1 MTMTKMEVMAVTRR
15 LMQNEGVNYIIGFN
29 KDRSRLGVCRYSK
42 RTIEFSERF
51 LNVLPREEIV
61 DTIRHEVAHAAVGP
75 GHGNNGVW
83 LAKYRA
89 LGGKGGRT
97 VSLPKEVKAAT
108 SKYAIEC
115 SVSGEIIAYRQ
126 RKRAG
131 GWRCTCHDKTVN
143 CITLT

>member
-15 LMQNEGVNYIIGFN
+15 LLQNEGVDYIIGFN
-29 KDRSRLGVCRYSK
+29 TNRNRLGVCRHSK
-42 RTIEFSERF
+42 RTVEFSERF

-61 DTIRHEVAHAAVGP
+61 DVIKHEVAHAAVGP
-75 GHGNNGVW
+75 GHGHNGVW

-97 VSLPKEVKAAT
+97 IGLDQETKRAV
-108 SKYAIEC
+108 SKYAIKC
-115 SVSGEIIAYRQ
+115 AVTGEVIAYRQ

-131 GWRCTCHDKTVN
+131 GWRCTCHNESVN